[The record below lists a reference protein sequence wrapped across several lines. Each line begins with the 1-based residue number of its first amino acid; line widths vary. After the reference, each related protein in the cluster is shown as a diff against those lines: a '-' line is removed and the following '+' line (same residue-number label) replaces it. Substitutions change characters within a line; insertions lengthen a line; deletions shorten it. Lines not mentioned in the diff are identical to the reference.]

1 MIGPAGRNYDGATV
15 IWKRQPTHPE
25 PKAWVTLLKL
35 LGMLGLVAVV
45 VGLLLWGSR
54 EFCRM
59 SSDCPWDILF

>member
-1 MIGPAGRNYDGATV
+1 M

-45 VGLLLWGSR
+45 VGLLLWGRR